1 MSMSKKKFIKRGLL
15 LIIFCVAFLLKTKA
29 QDDSLFNFLQKI
41 EYPISSFAVDN
52 LGELYIINTDN
63 QLKKYNER
71 GDSVGVFNQVTKYG
85 RLTYVEA
92 QNPWKVILFYQN
104 FSTIVLLDK
113 YLNVLGNINLRNK
126 NIFRVKAV
134 TTSYDN
140 NIWLFDEQD
149 NKLKKIDDSG
159 NLLSESVD
167 FRLLFDSVPTP
178 QKILDRDGFVYLYD
192 SQKGIYVFDYYGS
205 FKSKLTFLNWT
216 NFSVIG
222 KTIYGFDKENLYKYT
237 APLPDINK
245 YKLPAALQNNNFIQL
260 SNHKIYILKDQQL
273 QIYSLQ

>member
-1 MSMSKKKFIKRGLL
+1 MVMSKNNFIKHGFL
-15 LIIFCVAFLLKTKA
+15 LIIFCVAVLLKTEA

-52 LGELYIINTDN
+52 LGELYTINTDN

-140 NIWLFDEQD
+140 NLWLFDEQD
-149 NKLKKIDDSG
+149 NKLKKIDDAG

-216 NFSVIG
+216 NFSIIG
-222 KTIYGFDKENLYKYT
+222 KTIYGFDKKNLYKYT

-245 YKLPAALQNNNFIQL
+245 YKLPEALQNNNSIQL